1 MVDSPK
7 ILTWSR
13 LEIKQFNEWCQA
25 HQVNQMSTQE
35 QWTLIAQLSP
45 QETLDVM
52 ETIVG
57 GRRSEEDLPRQE
69 LKKLTLDEAMR
80 CLNASALDVGSNYN
94 KAITLARNLLRQ
106 TKTKTDPTLK
116 RGGDRDGSSDKG
128 YHERFPRIHCEKRR

>member
-1 MVDSPK
+1 MFDSPK

-13 LEIKQFNEWCQA
+13 QLNEWCQA

-35 QWTLIAQLSP
+35 QWSLITQCFP

-69 LKKLTLDEAMR
+69 LKKLTLDEVMR
-80 CLNASALDVGSNYN
+80 CLNASALDVGTNYN
-94 KAITLARNLLRQ
+94 MAITLAGTLLRQ
-106 TKTKTDPTLK
+106 TKTRIPLS
-116 RGGDRDGSSDKG
+116 REAAVEMDRQIRVIMNVCPEDIAG
-128 YHERFPRIHCEKRR
+128 PRL